1 MTLEELIAL
10 DSQRTAPSTEGA
22 APVEAPRG
30 LSLEELTANEP
41 AEQERA
47 GMSLEELTGG
57 VSQLDDTPLDMQGEE
72 DLDLRDFK
80 YAYDS
85 ASTFTGNA
93 ADYMEARLPLGNLTM
108 DGYVSP
114 DEIYGE
120 GFMDMSVDERRVRIR
135 QAKDEQLAQ
144 EYPVISKLKAE
155 GNYKGGVAGFAG
167 SVVGTLVDPTTF
179 LPMGQK
185 VRTAML
191 IGTGVGAVYSIMED
205 LVSEDGKVDVN
216 KAAITAAGGGIL
228 SGVFAKTLQAAS
240 RGMANRKVAKQ
251 TEAADMKIEEVNL
264 ATSKAVAND
273 IPEDQIP
280 LYIKA
285 ETGLDDLDVVE
296 LLSTGNAKLRVP
308 VDKNAALAE
317 QEVVKMATSKD
328 RGAMSTFFDDLLGST
343 STRMKEVAAPVM
355 NKMRR
360 LDFDTS
366 VKTHQYQERV
376 APLYKAMNAVPKE
389 ERGKLSSYLSNGE
402 YGKARSVL
410 AKHAGEDGVNALNN
424 TKAVLNELHGELGK
438 AGLKLNKV
446 ANYFPRQV
454 KDVEKL
460 IKSLGGVNRGRVEKA
475 LYDKAKELNLSGVHK
490 LEPDVKEQVIN
501 QVVRGI
507 GPKDGAKPRYTKGRE
522 IDNVTEDMAQYY
534 ETPDLAL
541 DQYIRRTVNDI
552 EKRKFLGKDNVVKGQ
567 SDWKIDVDQSVGA
580 FIAKEIADGN
590 MSYKAADEVAATLGI
605 RLGAGEQQPAWII
618 RKIRDIGYGATLA
631 NPLSAFI
638 QFGDLGSA
646 AYQSN
651 LKNTAK
657 AMFAG
662 DKRAN
667 MQALGL
673 DDLISSELNAATDT
687 SKLLGNALKYTGFRA
702 ADRVGKNV
710 VLKAAF
716 GRATDL
722 VKTPQG
728 IASLAKKYRKQ
739 FGTEEFNGLVK
750 ELQNGEVSDRVK
762 FYLWNEL
769 ADVQPISLAE
779 MPKIYL
785 NNPNGRIMY
794 ALKSFTIKQLDMV
807 RRGVYDE
814 LRKGDKK
821 EAAKNA
827 IGFVALVGGSNSVV
841 SGLKDVALGRK
852 DMGEFVN
859 EIPDGIVEHVG
870 RTVFLDKY
878 NVDRNLSKGNVVDGA
893 VRQLVPPMAWIE
905 APMRDIYEATRE
917 DGVPEGRVTGGRT
930 ISQLP
935 LAGRLFDNFLNGGLE
950 RAIERRE
957 KEED

>member
-1 MTLEELIAL
+1 
-10 DSQRTAPSTEGA
+10 
-22 APVEAPRG
+22 
-30 LSLEELTANEP
+30 
-41 AEQERA
+41 
-47 GMSLEELTGG
+47 
-57 VSQLDDTPLDMQGEE
+57 
-72 DLDLRDFK
+72 
-80 YAYDS
+80 
-85 ASTFTGNA
+85 
-93 ADYMEARLPLGNLTM
+93 
-108 DGYVSP
+108 
-114 DEIYGE
+114 
-120 GFMDMSVDERRVRIR
+120 
-135 QAKDEQLAQ
+135 
-144 EYPVISKLKAE
+144 
-155 GNYKGGVAGFAG
+155 
-167 SVVGTLVDPTTF
+167 
-179 LPMGQK
+179 
-185 VRTAML
+185 
-191 IGTGVGAVYSIMED
+191 
-205 LVSEDGKVDVN
+205 
-216 KAAITAAGGGIL
+216 
-228 SGVFAKTLQAAS
+228 
-240 RGMANRKVAKQ
+240 
-251 TEAADMKIEEVNL
+251 
-264 ATSKAVAND
+264 
-273 IPEDQIP
+273 
-280 LYIKA
+280 
-285 ETGLDDLDVVE
+285 
-296 LLSTGNAKLRVP
+296 
-308 VDKNAALAE
+308 
-317 QEVVKMATSKD
+317 
-328 RGAMSTFFDDLLGST
+328 
-343 STRMKEVAAPVM
+343 
-355 NKMRR
+355 MRR

-454 KDVEKL
+454 KDVESL

-475 LYDKAKELNLSGVHK
+475 LYDKAKELKLSGVHK

-567 SDWKIDVDQSVGA
+567 SGWKIDVDQSVGA

-605 RLGAGEQQPAWII
+605 RLGAGEQQPTWLI

-728 IASLAKKYRKQ
+728 IATLAKKYRKQ

-852 DMGEFVN
+852 DMQEFIT

-893 VRQLVPPMAWIE
+893 VRQLVPPMSWIE
-905 APMRDIYEATRE
+905 APLRDIYEATRE
-917 DGVPEGRVTGGRT
+917 DGVPEGRVTGGRS

-935 LAGRLFDNFLNGGLE
+935 LGGRLFDNFLNGGLE